1 MEAALV
7 TVYILNHNYEDYLVE
22 AIESVLNQTYKNL
35 DIIIIDN
42 GSSDNSKDILDKY
55 RDTQENI
62 RIIEQ
67 ENVGLVAAN
76 NIAIK
81 KAKGKYIIRLDADD
95 YFHDNAI
102 NILVETLENFP
113 KAVLAFPD
121 FFEISITGS
130 ILKRIQRFNFNDQ
143 VSLHN
148 MPAHGACTLIK
159 LDVLKSIGG
168 YDTSF
173 DRQDGYYLWMKL
185 IVGGYEVT
193 NVNKPLF
200 YYRQHPS
207 SLSKDLSK
215 LYTIRSKV
223 IKKIANSS
231 NLKKNNP
238 LGIIPTR
245 GSIHNSDNFD
255 FEKLDGKYVIDWTVQ
270 SVIES
275 ETLNHIILSSPDKR
289 IRDHIKKEYP
299 QIEVRDRKEEQGFQN
314 ISLYETIKDILE
326 DKNIAQYKF
335 DTILVKTIDT
345 PFLESHLIDQAINNI
360 KIFNQLDSIVG
371 VSESNEVYYQHDG
384 SSLNEITNSDKHRL
398 ERETL
403 FKKIKG
409 FNIVKSSFYQKYKT
423 LTGGVMGHIDVDEKS
438 AFKLDSIISLSLAD
452 TLAKTIKNS
461 NN

>member
-1 MEAALV
+1 MESALV
-7 TVYILNHNYEDYLVE
+7 TVYIVNHNYKDYLDE
-22 AIESVLNQTYKNL
+22 AISSVLNQTYSNL

-42 GSSDNSKDILDKY
+42 GSSDNSREILDKY
-55 RDTQENI
+55 RDSKENI

-67 ENVGLVAAN
+67 DNVGLVAAN
-76 NIAIK
+76 NIAIE

-95 YFHDNAI
+95 YFHPDAI
-102 NILVETLENFP
+102 SILVKTLEDSP

-121 FFEISITGS
+121 YFEISITGS
-130 ILKRIQRFNFNDQ
+130 ILKRIQRFNFSDQ

-193 NVNKPLF
+193 NVNQPLF

-215 LYTIRSKV
+215 LYSIRSQV

-231 NLKKNNP
+231 NLKNNNP

-255 FEKLDGKYVIDWTVQ
+255 FVKLDGKYVIDWTVQ
-270 SVIES
+270 SVIEA
-275 ETLNHIILSSPDKR
+275 ETINHIILSSPDKK

-299 QIEVRDRKEEQGFQN
+299 QIEVRDRKEEYGFQN
-314 ISLYETIKDILE
+314 ISLYETIKDIL
-326 DKNIAQYKF
+326 DDATIAKHKF

-345 PFLESHLIDQAINNI
+345 PFFKSHLIDQAINNI

-403 FKKIKG
+403 HKKIKG
-409 FNIVKSSFYQKYKT
+409 FNIVKSSFYKEHKT
-423 LTGGVMGHIDVDEKS
+423 LTGGVMGHIDIDETS
-438 AFKLDSIISLSLAD
+438 AFKLDSILSLSLAD
-452 TLAKTIKNS
+452 TLAKTIKKI
-461 NN
+461 